1 VLSKK
6 INHSFLIFHYLKK
19 VFIKIQQFYV
29 SKVIKQCGSH
39 FRIYGSFYL
48 QKPQKLIVGN
58 NVTINDGVY
67 INARGGITVG
77 NDVSF
82 SAGCK
87 IVSTGLDV
95 TKDKL
100 NQSHIDKPIFI
111 GNNVQ
116 IGTGAIILM
125 GITIGDD
132 VIIGAGS
139 VVTKDIESNCIVV
152 GNPAKILK
160 KLKSE
165 NE

>member
-1 VLSKK
+1 MKNL
-6 INHSFLIFHYLKK
+6 FLIFHYLKK
-19 VFIKIQQFYV
+19 VLIKIQQFYV

-39 FRIYGSFYL
+39 FRMYGSFYL
-48 QKPQKLIVGN
+48 QKPQKLILGN

-67 INARGGITVG
+67 INARGSITIG
-77 NDVSF
+77 DDVSI
-82 SAGCK
+82 SSSSK
-87 IVSTGLDV
+87 IVSTGLDI
-95 TKDKL
+95 
-100 NQSHIDKPIFI
+100 NQEKFNQVHVDKPIFI

-125 GITIGDD
+125 GITIGDN

-139 VVTKDIESNCIVV
+139 VVAKDIKSDCIVV

-160 KLKSE
+160 KLESK